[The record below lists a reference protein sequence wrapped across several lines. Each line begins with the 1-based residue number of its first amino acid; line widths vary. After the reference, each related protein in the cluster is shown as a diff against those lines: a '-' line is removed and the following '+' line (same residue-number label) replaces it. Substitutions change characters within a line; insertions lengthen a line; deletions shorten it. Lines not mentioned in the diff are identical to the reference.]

1 MANTPKKPVIPPV
14 LRATPEVVQFAEK
27 TREAIGVLQGQRG
40 NGLDRAVTFRD
51 ALGDDFLKDLREGFR
66 GIGGVPSESETN
78 FSVPPSPSGFT
89 ARAGFEYAVLAWN
102 EPVYTNHAYTEIF
115 WHDSN
120 DVSAATRYGI
130 AGGSLSVFLVDMEPD
145 TTKWF
150 WVRFVSSAGV
160 AGQFNSTTGTPATT
174 AIDVTYVLG
183 ELTGEIR
190 EDMLFESLASK
201 INLITDPSS
210 VAGSVNAR
218 IAAETASRNLAIQN
232 LSYDIADETSAR
244 QSAITTVTNAVNAEV
259 TARQNAVYSL
269 QAAIAD
275 LEGLSTF
282 NTYSTYAIDD
292 LVKYNGAIYK
302 CIVAINST
310 PAPAPTNTYYWEK
323 IGDYDS
329 LGGAIAGVASD
340 LSDVESRV
348 TTAEGNITS
357 TSTALTTLQTAVND
371 TTTGLATKASSSDLT
386 TAVSDIYAAE
396 VSSFTNISAQ
406 FDTVDTSLGTK
417 ATTDALTTAVADIY
431 AAEVSSFTNI
441 SAQFDTV
448 DTSLGTKATTDALT
462 TAVADIYA
470 ASVSDFTNI
479 SAAFTTVN
487 DSLATK
493 ATSTDLTDAVANIYG
508 AEITSFTN
516 ISAKFGTVDDAIADN
531 ATAVSTKAEAQDLT
545 DAVANIYGAEV
556 SAFTNI
562 SAQFDAVDTSL
573 GTKASTDS
581 LTTAVADIYAAEV
594 SSFTNIDAK
603 FTDVDTAIGTKASS
617 TDLTTAVAD
626 IYAAEI
632 TSFTNIDAKFTD
644 VDTAIGTK
652 ASSTDLTTAV
662 ADVLGSE
669 VSSFTNIS
677 AQFDS
682 VSTALDTKAT
692 IDQLDTAKTDIYGSA
707 VSSFTNIDA
716 QFTAVDTALAGK
728 ASSTDLTTAVADI
741 YGAAVSSFTNISA
754 KFDTVDTAISDNAT
768 AVSTKAE
775 AQALTDAV
783 SDIFGAE
790 VSEFTNISAEFDAQQ
805 LDINSRA
812 TVAQLNTAKT
822 DILGAEVSAFTNI
835 AAEFD
840 AKQTDIDTRA
850 TVSQLN
856 TAVAGAESN
865 AVATAT
871 TQVYTALGGDEAY
884 VETQVASWDG
894 AGARWS
900 AKTQV
905 GDLIGGIGILNDGT
919 STRLYVQADKFAI
932 YDSTLPTN
940 KDDLVPFVVT
950 GGKTY
955 IKSAAIQD
963 ATIEV
968 AKIKDGFLDNLTAA
982 KGTLALARIG
992 QGNIFDLTVGNTI
1005 ASSNFVTGESGWRIK
1020 KDGTV
1025 EFNGGTFRGAV
1036 RFLSATDAANARSDL
1051 NVADGADKTSENTA
1065 AAITGQGA
1073 LATASAVDWSSQI
1086 QGDGK
1091 PADYADKTSDN
1102 TAAAIA
1108 GQGAL
1113 ATANSADWSTQI
1125 AGDGKP
1131 ADYADVTGD
1140 NTAAAIANQ
1149 GALATTDEADWSTQ
1163 IAGDGKPTDYADV
1176 TSANTAY
1183 DTSRVAGTSASSVRD
1198 QASAGAGASTKV
1210 TAWTR
1215 PSSTLIDGNK
1225 IFTGDAYVDT
1235 LQIKGNAVI
1244 VPAYDDLSV
1253 TSVAPNWPNW
1263 KTPTNGLPELTI
1275 TLDVDSRIIL
1285 LWFTRTSSQSSGAG
1299 DYQIRLYRGTSQI
1312 QYIPSYNNAAV
1323 HSGTIQQDLVAGTYT
1338 FSMQIRA
1345 YNAYLYDASIIAL
1358 GVQR

>member
-66 GIGGVPSESETN
+66 GIGGVPSESENN

-89 ARAGFEYAVLAWN
+89 ARAGFEYAVLAWD

-160 AGQFNSTTGTPATT
+160 AGQFNDTTGTPATT
-174 AIDVTYVLG
+174 AIDVTYVLE

-201 INLITDPSS
+201 IDLISDPAS

-232 LSYDIADETSAR
+232 LSDDIADETTAR
-244 QSAITTVTNAVNAEV
+244 QTAITTVTNAVNAEV
-259 TARQNAVYSL
+259 SARQNAVAAL

-282 NTYSTYAIDD
+282 SSSSTYAIDD

-302 CIVAINST
+302 CIVAINGT
-310 PAPAPTNTYYWEK
+310 PAPSPTNTYYWEK

-371 TTTGLATKASSSDLT
+371 ETTGLSTKASSSDLT
-386 TAVSDIYAAE
+386 TAVSDIYGAE

-448 DTSLGTKATTDALT
+448 DTSLGTKATSDDLT

-470 ASVSDFTNI
+470 ASVSDFTQI

-516 ISAKFGTVDDAIADN
+516 ISAKFGTVDTAISDN

-603 FTDVDTAIGTKASS
+603 FTDVDTAI
-617 TDLTTAVAD
+617 D
-626 IYAAEI
+626 
-632 TSFTNIDAKFTD
+632 
-644 VDTAIGTK
+644 TK

-662 ADVLGSE
+662 ADVLGAE
-669 VSSFTNIS
+669 VTSFTNIS

-682 VSTALDTKAT
+682 VSTALDAKAS

-741 YGAAVSSFTNISA
+741 YGSAVSSFTNISA

-783 SDIFGAE
+783 SDIYGAE
-790 VSEFTNISAEFDAQQ
+790 VSAFTNISAEFDAQQ

-822 DILGAEVSAFTNI
+822 DVLGAEVSAFTNI

-850 TVSQLN
+850 TVAQLN

-905 GDLIGGIGILNDGT
+905 GDLVGGIGILNDGT

-950 GGKTY
+950 SGKTY

-1005 ASSNFVTGESGWRIK
+1005 ASSNFVTGETGWQIK
-1020 KDGTV
+1020 KNGTV

-1065 AAITGQGA
+1065 AAITGQGT

-1086 QGDGK
+1086 EGEGK
-1091 PADYADKTSDN
+1091 PADYADKTSEN
-1102 TAAAIA
+1102 TAAAIT

-1113 ATANSADWSTQI
+1113 ATANSADWATQI

-1140 NTAAAIANQ
+1140 NTAAAIAGQ
-1149 GALATTDEADWSTQ
+1149 GALATADEADWSTQ

-1198 QASAGAGASTKV
+1198 QASAGAGASTTV
-1210 TAWTR
+1210 STWTR
-1215 PSSTLIDGNK
+1215 PGSTLINGNK

-1253 TSVAPNWPNW
+1253 SSVAPNWPNW

-1299 DYQIRLYRGTSQI
+1299 DYQIRLYRGTTQI